1 VLPQLQPKPP
11 YRRSGGADR
20 RYGQAV
26 RRFVAAVLGGT
37 IALAACGSDTAEFE
51 SAAVI
56 SDAVPGDII
65 ALRADGDVIEYISR
79 RTGEIRSFSPQLT
92 EGQTDTNVLA
102 TVEVSVE
109 GEQRGLLG
117 HTVIDG
123 RRYAAWTDID
133 TLDLVVGEVT
143 SGSVDRLVWAGT
155 GTSSKAIGGHLE
167 ARDGLIVLGLGS
179 LTDWGRDNGSGA
191 IVTLDPDG
199 PAEQDPV
206 VLSAG
211 WNNPFAFTVLDNGTI
226 WVADN
231 APDGSDLP
239 VAERDGERIA
249 QATGDAAG
257 ILEPPPQR
265 APSAIVQLPDGRLG
279 VCGFLDNEMRAYD
292 IATDSGTLERSG
304 TIGPCL
310 SGATVLD
317 DGTVVTSSLDGDS
330 PALLTLS
337 PS

>member
-1 VLPQLQPKPP
+1 MRGLATALL
-11 YRRSGGADR
+11 A
-20 RYGQAV
+20 
-26 RRFVAAVLGGT
+26 GT
-37 IALAACGSDTAEFE
+37 IALAACGIETAEFE
-51 SAAVI
+51 TVAVLG
-56 SDAVPGDII
+56 DALPGDAI

-79 RTGEIRSFSPQLT
+79 RTGEIRSFSQQQT
-92 EGQTDTNVLA
+92 EQPAQGQTRTNVLA
-102 TVEVSVE
+102 TVDVSIE

-143 SGSVDRLVWAGT
+143 SGLIDRLVWAGT
-155 GTSSKAIGGHLE
+155 GTSSKAVGGHLE
-167 ARDGLIVLGLGS
+167 TRDGLIVLGLGS
-179 LTDWGRDNGSGA
+179 LTAWGRDNGSGA
-191 IVTLDPDG
+191 LVMLDPDG

-206 VLSAG
+206 VLSDG
-211 WNNPFAFTVLDNGTI
+211 WNNPFAFTVFDDGTI

-239 VAERDGERIA
+239 VADRDGERIA

-257 ILEPPPQR
+257 IVEPPPQR

-279 VCGFLDNEMRAYD
+279 VCGFLDNEMRAYE
-292 IATDSGTLERSG
+292 IADGSGTLQRDG

-317 DGTVVTSSLDGDS
+317 DGTIVTSSLNGDA
-330 PALLTLS
+330 PALLTLA
-337 PS
+337 PA

>member
-1 VLPQLQPKPP
+1 M
-11 YRRSGGADR
+11 
-20 RYGQAV
+20 
-26 RRFVAAVLGGT
+26 RRFATALLGST
-37 IALAACGSDTAEFE
+37 IALAACGVETAKFE

-56 SDAVPGDII
+56 SDALPGDVI

-79 RTGEIRSFSPQLT
+79 RTGEIRSFSQQQT
-92 EGQTDTNVLA
+92 EQPAQGQTDTNVLA
-102 TVEVSVE
+102 TVDVSIE

-123 RRYAAWTDID
+123 RRYAAWTEID

-143 SGSVDRLVWAGT
+143 NGSLDRLVWAGT
-155 GTSSKAIGGHLE
+155 GTSSKAVGGHLE
-167 ARDGLIVLGLGS
+167 AQDGLIVLGLGS
-179 LTDWGRDNGSGA
+179 LTEWGRDNGSGA

-206 VLSAG
+206 VLSDG

-239 VAERDGERIA
+239 VADRDGERIA

-279 VCGFLDNEMRAYD
+279 VCGFLDNQMRAYE
-292 IATDSGTLERSG
+292 IADDSGALERAG

-317 DGTVVTSSLDGDS
+317 DGTIVTSSLDGDT
-330 PALLTLS
+330 PALLTRA